1 MHAKLRRGYV
11 SIAAMIVAVVL
22 LSITLLT
29 PAVSTTAD
37 FSIFNSGWNGT
48 SELAVS
54 AYEAGKFAPSFT
66 TRATGTDLEVV
77 QLGFDKIGLDP
88 TASTLV
94 VIGPT
99 LGFTADEGRI
109 VGDFVRAGG
118 VLLLADDFGTGNQ
131 LLEGM
136 GSSTR
141 ISGVLVMD
149 LAFDKKPEFSVCFD
163 LQTDPLT
170 RNVSSI
176 LLNYPSSIIT
186 NSATTSAIAFS
197 SIASWQ
203 DVNGNNERDL
213 DEPSGPFVIMARE
226 ELGNGTVIV
235 LSDPSVLINGMAK
248 YLNNSALDENVIAQ
262 ICTGR
267 ASVFFDESHR
277 DFFDPVAVTMRFS
290 GSLSDEAKGV
300 IVVLAFVL
308 VLWIATDYLDRGLAL
323 VIQRLKIL
331 YFTIMSILLGW
342 RKKAPAP
349 APPSPVQLE
358 EEVMARHPDW
368 RPGIVHY
375 IAKEHGRHTKAAL
388 EREE

>member
-1 MHAKLRRGYV
+1 MV
-11 SIAAMIVAVVL
+11 VAVVL

-29 PAVSTTAD
+29 PAVSTTVD
-37 FSIFNSGWNGT
+37 FSIFNTGWNGT

-54 AYEAGKFAPSFT
+54 TYEAGKFAPTFVT
-66 TRATGTDLEVV
+66 KATGTEMQVV
-77 QLGFDKIGLDP
+77 ELGFDEIALDP

-109 VGDFVRAGG
+109 VGDFVRQGG
-118 VLLLADDFGTGNQ
+118 VLFLADDFGSGNE
-131 LLEGM
+131 LLEGV
-136 GSSTR
+136 GSTLR
-141 ISGVLVMD
+141 ISNILVMD

-163 LQTDPLT
+163 LRPDPLT

-186 NSATTSAIAFS
+186 NSASVRAIAYS

-203 DVNGNNERDL
+203 DVNGDKERNL
-213 DEPSGPFVIMARE
+213 GEPSGPFVIMARE

-248 YLNNSALDENVIAQ
+248 NLNNSALDENLIAQ
-262 ICTGR
+262 ISTGR

-290 GSLSDEAKGV
+290 GSLSEEAKGV
-300 IVVLAFVL
+300 LVIAGFVL
-308 VLWIATDYLDRGLAL
+308 VLWMATDYLDRGISLI
-323 VIQRLKIL
+323 VQRVKIIYSAVL
-331 YFTIMSILLGW
+331 NILLGW
-342 RKKAPAP
+342 RRKAPTTA
-349 APPSPVQLE
+349 AASPVQLQ
-358 EEVMARHPDW
+358 EEVLAKHPDW
-368 RPGIVHY
+368 RPGLVHY
-375 IAKEHGRHTKAAL
+375 LVKEHGRHSEAAL